1 METHGVWNWDFSYV
15 ENMNFQLF
23 FLQDFTTED
32 QVHWSGNSEEASRDS
47 YLEAIEE
54 LEEFLQ
60 KLDETYGT
68 RSPAAPEPK
77 LYVPLTAHEE
87 DSQKESMQN
96 QVMNL
101 LTHNDDLCMFEHPWD
116 TFSAELTSTHAK
128 ALDLP
133 SGNLSEAFFF
143 FFKPQSELF

>member
-1 METHGVWNWDFSYV
+1 
-15 ENMNFQLF
+15 MNFLF
-23 FLQDFTTED
+23 FFQDSTTEA
-32 QVHWSGNSEEASRDS
+32 QLLGNSQEASRDS

-101 LTHNDDLCMFEHPWD
+101 LTLNDDLCMFEHPWE

-133 SGNLSEAFFF
+133 PGNLNEAFFF
-143 FFKPQSELF
+143 LNPKVNSFDKSKPK